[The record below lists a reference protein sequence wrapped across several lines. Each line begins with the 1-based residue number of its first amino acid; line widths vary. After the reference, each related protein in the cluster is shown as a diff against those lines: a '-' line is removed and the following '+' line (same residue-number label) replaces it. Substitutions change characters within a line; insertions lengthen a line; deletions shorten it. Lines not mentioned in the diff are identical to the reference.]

1 MACCHVAVP
10 TIEPVVPSPD
20 PAAAE
25 PEGTPA
31 AGHFSAFVASLKDS
45 IRDSAD
51 LLALEARQAGISA
64 ALMLGLAVAIALL
77 SVTTWLLL
85 IAALVAAIA
94 NTALGFAGALAI
106 AAILNIIAAVPLVVV
121 IRASSHKL
129 MFPATRRQLRG
140 TPPTSLS
147 DPGKAT

>member
-1 MACCHVAVP
+1 MAAPTTEAAV
-10 TIEPVVPSPD
+10 EPGQ
-20 PAAAE
+20 PAPAE
-25 PEGTPA
+25 EAPGAP
-31 AGHFSAFVASLKDS
+31 GHFGAFIASLKES

-94 NTALGFAGALAI
+94 ATPLGFAGALAI
-106 AAILNIIAAVPLVVV
+106 AAIINIIAAVPLLVV
-121 IRASSHKL
+121 IRASSRKL
-129 MFPATRRQLRG
+129 TFPATRRQLRG
-140 TPPTSLS
+140 TPPASLTE
-147 DPGKAT
+147 PGEAT